1 MQHKVFE
8 ALSRPSNSPCEE
20 DSWVLEATDQTNY
33 VGSPVANGQ
42 IGILPW
48 CQPFSI
54 RHVIVNHVF
63 EFSDNKDVYKVIKAI
78 NPFELKLKINNTL
91 IDNNNISNWKQA
103 INMKKATHTTTF
115 SFQNKAN
122 VSYTIIALRGM
133 PYAGLISVTIEST
146 DDSKLSIEIENN
158 PTIPSGEYDPQSSL
172 YEFRE
177 FAENSQLSPGQAS
190 TNGKIS
196 VLRCTSTTRYGSHQV
211 CASSTF
217 RIIESSSS
225 STLSYD
231 KSKHSQ
237 TLKTEINGRTK
248 YSIAL
253 IGVICTTREFKD
265 IKNESERQLLFA
277 TFETVPSLIYK
288 HEKLWEDLWQADI
301 KIEGDGQIT
310 SEKNPCLGIQRIV
323 RFALYSLYSFCRE
336 GSRLSISPMGLS
348 SQGYNGHIFWD
359 TELWMYPPLLL
370 LNQGIA
376 RSLVNYRIDRQ
387 EGARRRAFA
396 HGYDGLMYP
405 WESDDNGDECTPTW
419 AFTGPLEHHIT
430 ADVGISLWNFYLVTK
445 DDDWLKKDGYP
456 VMKGIADFWA
466 SRVTKITDDNNQYY
480 YSIEHVVGADE
491 YAENVTDNAFTNGA
505 AIKCLE
511 FAVKA
516 AKIVG
521 DEKSDISKWKDIAD
535 KLKIWKFDD
544 GTTKEYK
551 DYDGKII
558 KQADVNLIAYP
569 LNIVKDIEDQKKDLH
584 YYEERIDPNDG
595 PLMSFSAFV
604 IQYARH
610 LNIEKTTEIFP
621 RCYEPNLRPPFGAL
635 SETPNSQNPYF
646 ATGGGSLLQ
655 TVIFGFAGIDI
666 TENGI
671 IQVPSV
677 LPKGWKK
684 LTITGVGPEKK
695 TFVRTNEDKF

>member
-1 MQHKVFE
+1 MQNKVFE
-8 ALSRPSNSPCEE
+8 ALSRPSSLSSEE
-20 DSWVLEATDQTNY
+20 DSWILEATDQKDY
-33 VGSPVANGQ
+33 VGSPVANGE

-54 RHVIVNHVF
+54 KHVIVNHVF
-63 EFSDNKDVYKVIKAI
+63 EFSENRDVYRVIKAI

-91 IDNNNISNWKQA
+91 IDNNNISNWKQT
-103 INMKKATHTTTF
+103 IDMKRATHTTSFT
-115 SFQNKAN
+115 FQNKAK
-122 VSYTIIALRGM
+122 VKYSIAALRGM
-133 PYAGLISVTIEST
+133 PYAGVITVTIEST
-146 DDSKLSIEIENN
+146 DDSKQSIEIENT
-158 PTIPSGEYDPQSSL
+158 PTIPTGEYDPQSSL

-177 FAENSQLSPGQAS
+177 FSENSQLNPSQKS
-190 TNGKIS
+190 INGKIS
-196 VLRCTSTTRYGSHQV
+196 VLRCTSTTRYGSHSV
-211 CASSTF
+211 CATSTF
-217 RIIESSSS
+217 RLSESSSP
-225 STLSYD
+225 STLTYD

-237 TLKTEINGRTK
+237 TLKTEINSHSK
-248 YSIAL
+248 YSFSL

-265 IKNESERQLLFA
+265 VRNESERQLLFA
-277 TFETVPSLIYK
+277 TIETVPSLLLK
-288 HEKLWEDLWQADI
+288 HEKLWQDLWQSDI
-301 KIEGDGQIT
+301 QIEGEAQT
-310 SEKNPCLGIQRIV
+310 SSEANSCLGIQRIV
-323 RFALYSLYSFCRE
+323 RFALYNLYSFCRE

-359 TELWMYPPLLL
+359 TELWMYPPLLV

-387 EGARRRAFA
+387 DGARRRAYA

-430 ADVGISLWNFYLVTK
+430 ADIGISLWNFYLVTK
-445 DDDWLKKDGYP
+445 DEEWLKKDGYP

-466 SRVTKITDDNNQYY
+466 SRVTKVQDSHSYY
-480 YSIEHVVGADE
+480 YSVEHVVGADE

-511 FAVKA
+511 FAVEA
-516 AKIVG
+516 AKIV
-521 DEKSDISKWKDIAD
+521 DDKRSDISKWKDIASY
-535 KLKIWKFDD
+535 LKIWKFED

-551 DYDGKII
+551 DYDGQMI

-569 LNIVKDIEDQKKDLH
+569 LNIIKNIDDQKKDLH

-595 PLMSFSAFV
+595 PLMSYSTFV
-604 IQYARH
+604 IQYSRH
-610 LNIEKTTEIFP
+610 LNIEKATQLFP

-646 ATGGGSLLQ
+646 ATGAGTLLQ
-655 TVIFGFAGIDI
+655 TVIFGFAGIEI

-684 LTITGVGPEKK
+684 VTITGVGPEKK
-695 TFVRTNEDKF
+695 TFVRTNNDKF